1 MDKLPISCFI
11 IAKNEADRISRTIRS
26 VRPWVDE
33 IVVVDSESTDD
44 TVRVAASEGCRVIT
58 QRWLGFGGQKRLAE
72 NQCRNDWVLNLDAD
86 EVVTS
91 GLRREIISLFA
102 YGAPRFVAYGMPV
115 ELVYPNTSRPRRW
128 ARDHWYVRLYNR
140 RIVRFRDSIVH
151 DVVVTDGHAVGILR
165 APAYHYSFRNYE
177 DLKRKLAERMLLS
190 AKHATSTP
198 GKLVARMAIEFPVNF
213 FKYYIGRRHF
223 MGGMNGLR
231 YSWVQAD
238 YRLLKIFHMWRDR
251 NSRSRAE
258 AGGIAEGHEIVEG
271 RTDPNTA
278 AVSPAAEMPL
288 YG

>member
-11 IAKNEADRISRTIRS
+11 IAKNEADRIARTIRS

-44 TVRVAASEGCRVIT
+44 TVRVAASEGCRVIS
-58 QRWLGFGGQKRLAE
+58 QRWLGFGGQKRFADD
-72 NQCRNDWVLNLDAD
+72 QCRNDWVLNLDAD

-91 GLRREIISLFA
+91 ALRREIISLFA
-102 YGAPRFVAYGMPV
+102 YVAPRFVAYGMPV

-128 ARDHWYVRLYNR
+128 ARDHWYVRLYDR

-165 APAYHYSFRNYE
+165 APAYHYSFRSYE

-251 NSRSRAE
+251 NSKSRAE
-258 AGGIAEGHEIVEG
+258 ADGIAEGHEIEG
-271 RTDPNTA
+271 RTDPNAA